1 MELGDESLLWRIA
14 CEDSIFSAEDAEILI
29 KRLESVLERLL
40 ESTADPAIEIT
51 NEGTKICGLP
61 AFQTDRAEIIE
72 SSLVDAANISSSTD
86 QWTDTEAVVRKIL
99 SDVSHVPE
107 NEINKQQTIFNLGL
121 DSISA
126 IKVSSLL
133 RKQSLNLSVGEMLKA
148 ADIATIASVIDKK
161 TIDISTVKEDCKDM
175 LVKQLAHLRIDEI
188 AESAGIDLNI
198 VEKALPCGSG
208 QVYMLSTWQNSGG
221 VLFYPTF
228 KFRSARTLDGP
239 RLSKA
244 WGILC
249 KKSSILRT
257 VFASTGD
264 WKVPF
269 LQFVLEENPNPVVL
283 LSESPTEGQL
293 KAARNKPPVT
303 LAILPP
309 KVDTAGV
316 KHTEIFLS
324 IHHALY
330 DGVSL
335 DVLIAELQM
344 LYRNPS
350 ATIQTQPQFEDF
362 LAYGLADPSR
372 KARKA
377 FWSTYL
383 GRGENTLLPLKK
395 TIPPPARKVQFT
407 PSLISSMEH
416 IKAAAKQHGISVQA
430 LFFAAYSRIHAS
442 LLSLLGVPN
451 HDIIFGIYLANR
463 SLPLDGLSTCAIPT
477 VNLVP
482 LRIRNTLQTPLQD
495 MVQAVQRDLH
505 AIGSA
510 ENSRVGL
517 WEVFEWT
524 GVKMDCF
531 INFLTLPGERD
542 GLVKES
548 VERQDQWV
556 KAKDFESDADSFISA
571 PVSPGMQSSSN
582 GNPNVVA
589 KIYLVRPSLPYSLA
603 FPKILYHFSPWFFH
617 AANINLQDSIDIEAA
632 VRPHGGGLDVGI
644 WFPESMQGCEQLGSM
659 MEGLRKELEAL

>member
-29 KRLESVLERLL
+29 KRLESVLGRLL
-40 ESTADPAIEIT
+40 ESTADPTIEVT
-51 NEGTKICGLP
+51 HEGTKICGLP
-61 AFQTDRAEIIE
+61 AFQTDPAELE
-72 SSLVDAANISSSTD
+72 GSSSIDAANISSSTE
-86 QWTDTEAVVRKIL
+86 QWTDTEAVIRKVL

-107 NEINKQQTIFNLGL
+107 NEINRQQTIFNLGL

-133 RKQSLNLSVGEMLKA
+133 RKHSLNLGVGEMLKA

-161 TIDISTVKEDCKDM
+161 IIDIPAVKEDSKDM

-188 AESAGIDLNI
+188 AESAGIDLNN
-198 VEKALPCGSG
+198 VEKILPCGSG

-228 KFRSARTLDGP
+228 HYQSTQTLDEP

-257 VFASTGD
+257 AFASTGD

-269 LQFVLEENPNPVVL
+269 LQFVLEENPNRVVL

-293 KAARNKPPVT
+293 KAAHNKPPVT

-309 KVDTAGV
+309 RADTAGA
-316 KHTEIFLS
+316 KHTEIFLN

-335 DVLIAELQM
+335 GVLIAELQI
-344 LYRNPS
+344 LYRNPN
-350 ATIQTQPQFEDF
+350 ATLQTEPQFEDF
-362 LAYGLADPSR
+362 LACGLADSSQKTR
-372 KARKA
+372 RA

-383 GRGENTLLPLKK
+383 GRGENNLLPLTKS
-395 TIPPPARKVQFT
+395 IPTPARKFQFT
-407 PSLISSMEH
+407 PSLMSSMDH
-416 IKAAAKQHGISVQA
+416 MIAAAKQHGISIQA

-442 LLSLLGVPN
+442 LLSLLGVPT

-463 SLPLDGLSTCAIPT
+463 SLPLDGLPTRAIPT

-482 LRIRNTLQTPLQD
+482 LRICNTLQTPLHD
-495 MVQAVQRDLH
+495 TAQAVQRDLH

-510 ENSRVGL
+510 ENSSVGL
-517 WEVFEWT
+517 WEIVEWT
-524 GVKMDCF
+524 GVKIDCF
-531 INFLTLPGERD
+531 VNFLTLPGERD
-542 GLVKES
+542 DGVNDS
-548 VERQDQWV
+548 GERQDQWV
-556 KAKDFESDADSFISA
+556 EAKSTESGTDPSISA
-571 PVSPGMQSSSN
+571 PVNTRMQVSSN
-582 GNPNVVA
+582 NRPNVVA
-589 KIYLVRPSLPYSLA
+589 NVYKVRPSLFFSLL
-603 FPKILYHFSPWFFH
+603 FL
-617 AANINLQDSIDIEAA
+617 
-632 VRPHGGGLDVGI
+632 
-644 WFPESMQGCEQLGSM
+644 
-659 MEGLRKELEAL
+659 